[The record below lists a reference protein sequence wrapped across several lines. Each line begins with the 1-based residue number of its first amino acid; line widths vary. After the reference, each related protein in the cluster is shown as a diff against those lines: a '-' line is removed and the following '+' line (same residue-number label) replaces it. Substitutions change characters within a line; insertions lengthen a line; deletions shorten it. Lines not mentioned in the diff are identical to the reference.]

1 MTTTRRT
8 ILKAAA
14 SAGAIASTGWPA
26 LAAAQAAQT
35 AQAADPWAR
44 AQQIIDR
51 FAKPLSFPNK
61 DFPITGFGAKPCR
74 LVKVQGLVEVRVK
87 GELETP
93 APQSPDAY
101 PAIKAAIA
109 AASKAGGGRVLI
121 PAGNWYCKGP
131 IVLLSNVHVHLA
143 KGAQVYF
150 SANAKDFAR
159 DGDYDC
165 GANGKLVLSRWQ
177 GNDCLNFSPMVYGRG
192 QRNIAIT
199 GEDWTSI
206 LNGQAGVPFEDGS
219 GNGWWGMNPAGAPP
233 GSNTHQGTANPN
245 NAEEP
250 IARLPTRHANW
261 SADDKYLPLLSE
273 AGVPAERR
281 VFGLGHYLRPSMV
294 EFVDCE
300 DVLMQGYQVV
310 NTPFWIHHPVNSRNI
325 LFSKVRMESIG
336 PNSDGF
342 DPESCDTILV
352 DGCLFNT
359 GDDCIAIKSG
369 KNRDSQYGPTR
380 NMVVQNCIMN
390 RGHGGVTLGSEMAGG
405 IEHIYAQKIEFRN
418 AFWDHDPLGTAIRMK
433 TNMNRGGYL
442 RHFYVRDVTLPN
454 GVRTK
459 GGFYKTL
466 PGSPLAGKVSTSG
479 GAVITID
486 CDYAPNDD
494 SVRVRP
500 PQVSDVHIS
509 NVRVS
514 NVKTAEGSFSCYQA
528 MVLLGPVAASFNGVP
543 GTAILPITNVTVSD
557 SDFGTPRNSAE
568 PWFAYNVQGLKLR
581 NVRID
586 GKEYNV

>member
-8 ILKAAA
+8 ILKATGALAA
-14 SAGAIASTGWPA
+14 TSWPA
-26 LAAAQAAQT
+26 LALAQNAP
-35 AQAADPWAR
+35 ADPWSR

-51 FAKPLSFPNK
+51 FAKPLNFPKK
-61 DFPITGFGAKPCR
+61 DFVITDFGAKSSS
-74 LVKVQGLVEVRVK
+74 LVKVQGLVEVKVK
-87 GELETP
+87 GELET
-93 APQSPDAY
+93 AAAQSPDAH
-101 PAIKAAIA
+101 PAIRAAIA
-109 AASKAGGGRVLI
+109 AASKNGGGRVLI

-150 SANAKDFAR
+150 SANPKDYAR

-165 GANGKLVLSRWQ
+165 GASGKLVLSRWQ
-177 GNDCLNFSPMVYGRG
+177 GNDCLNYSPMVYARG
-192 QRNIAIT
+192 QKNIAIT
-199 GEDWTSI
+199 GEDWSSI

-219 GNGWWGMNPAGAPP
+219 GNGWWGMNLAGAPP
-233 GSNTHQGTANPN
+233 GSTTHQGAANPG
-245 NAEEP
+245 NAAQP
-250 IARLPTRHANW
+250 IAQLSTRHANW

-273 AGVPAERR
+273 AGVPVERR

-300 DVLMQGYQVV
+300 DVLMQGYQVI
-310 NTPFWIHHPVNSRNI
+310 NTPFWIHHPINSRNI
-325 LFSKVRMESIG
+325 HFSKVRMESIG

-369 KNRDSQYGPTR
+369 KNRDAQYGPTR

-418 AFWDHDPLGTAIRMK
+418 AFWEHDPLGTAIRMK
-433 TNMNRGGYL
+433 TNMNRGGFL

-454 GVRTK
+454 GVRTR

-494 SVRVRP
+494 SVRIRP

-509 NVRVS
+509 NIRVS

-528 MVLLGPVAASFNGVP
+528 MVLLGPVAASYNGP
-543 GTAILPITNVTVSD
+543 SGAPILPIINVTVSD
-557 SDFGTPRNSAE
+557 SDFGTPRNAAE